1 LLCSFTTYITG
12 VSIKKTGRW
21 SASPVITEKRYLYMT
36 ELLKKIVTVVFI
48 ETPVIYVVK
57 EQSNMLDYEI
67 YYFVGALSLTIL

>member
-1 LLCSFTTYITG
+1 MY
-12 VSIKKTGRW
+12 
-21 SASPVITEKRYLYMT
+21 RYLFSVLT
-36 ELLKKIVTVVFI
+36 GLADHLTVFFI